1 VRVLGPAAAPIV
13 RLKQDFRYH
22 FVLKSESRE
31 KMNRLLRAMLA
42 HAAVEKIPRTNLV
55 VDVDALWLM

>member
-1 VRVLGPAAAPIV
+1 VLGPAAAPIV

-42 HAAVEKIPRTNLV
+42 HVAVEKIPRTNLV